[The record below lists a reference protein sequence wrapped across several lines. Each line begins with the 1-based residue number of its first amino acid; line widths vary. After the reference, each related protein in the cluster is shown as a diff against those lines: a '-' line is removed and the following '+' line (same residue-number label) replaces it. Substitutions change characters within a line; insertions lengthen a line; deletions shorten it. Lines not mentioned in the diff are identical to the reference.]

1 MAEFLLQEVQWL
13 DQPERVIFALHDQA
27 PIQPFFTNVNK
38 AEELIKERTK
48 SEIPHLE
55 YAKEYVIWD

>member
-13 DQPERVIFALHDQA
+13 EQPERVIFALHDA
-27 PIQPFFTNVNK
+27 GPIQPFYTDVTA
-38 AEELIKERTK
+38 AEELIKQRTR

-55 YAKEYVIWD
+55 YAKEYVIWE